1 MFPQKL
7 LIQLGVVIGLIAA
20 VLLYGAWQHHK
31 GWVEC
36 KAEYDAEK
44 VKLDKESKDAIK
56 AEQDQADS
64 DKQLIAAYYNRLLS
78 ARAKL
83 PGGGVQTQGASGVL
97 PAAGQCPVTETDL
110 RFEQGCAEDA
120 AKLVRVATWL
130 KAVGIKPE

>member
-7 LIQLGVVIGLIAA
+7 LIQLGIAVGLIAA

-31 GWVEC
+31 GWTEC

-56 AEQDQADS
+56 AEHDQADS
-64 DKQLIAAYYNRLLS
+64 DKQLIADYYNGLLS

-83 PGGGVQTQGASGVL
+83 PRGGVQAQGSGGVL
-97 PAAGQCPVTETDL
+97 PTTGQCVAAETDL

-120 AKLVRVATWL
+120 AKLVRIANWL